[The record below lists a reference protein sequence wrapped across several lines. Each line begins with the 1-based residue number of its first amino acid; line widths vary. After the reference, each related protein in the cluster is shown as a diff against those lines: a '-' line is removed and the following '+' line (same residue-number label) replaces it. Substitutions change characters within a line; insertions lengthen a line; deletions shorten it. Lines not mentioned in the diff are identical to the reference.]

1 MILIDVILSYITFF
15 FMAINLAVDKRNK
28 NQIQTSLPILILNY
42 RLIEN
47 T

>member
-28 NQIQTSLPILILNY
+28 NQI
-42 RLIEN
+42 
-47 T
+47 